1 MMTSKESEMSELSI
15 FELNNDLAASD
26 LYKSLQ
32 GTNDKL
38 LSGSGGST
46 QNRRISIKG
55 GKYRMMVNG
64 EQVSVSKDDKM
75 NVVIVDAAHLART
88 YYEGEYNADDP
99 QPPACWSDD
108 TQVPAKDVG
117 EGKQSDRCMNCKQ
130 NISGSG
136 QGKGKACRF
145 SQRLAVVIEG
155 ELDTV
160 YQIQLPATSVFGDPK
175 ENGGKMGLQAYAK
188 YLQAHN
194 TPAIAVV
201 TEMCFDENSE
211 VPKLSFKPIRPLSE
225 DELQGVVALKET
237 PEVHNAITR
246 TVAQTDGVI
255 AKSEAPKA
263 LFADA
268 PKADDTPVEEP
279 KKVVKKS
286 APKPTESDEELSDI
300 VANWDD

>member
-1 MMTSKESEMSELSI
+1 MSELSI
-15 FELNNDLAASD
+15 FEMNSDLAASD
-26 LYKSLQ
+26 LFKSLQ

-38 LSGSGGST
+38 LSGSGGGA

-88 YYEGEYNADDP
+88 YYEGEYNPDDP

-117 EGKQSDRCMNCKQ
+117 GGKQSDRCMNCKQ

-155 ELDTV
+155 ELDKV

-225 DELQGVVALKET
+225 DELEGVVALKET
-237 PEVHNAITR
+237 SEVHNAITR

-286 APKPTESDEELSDI
+286 APKPTENDEELSDI